1 MLFLELRK
9 LERLAE
15 GNDFEKE
22 WLLEILREI
31 VETIFIQISKNKENW
46 ATKDDNSTTEH
57 SIMYKQVATYF
68 LSCNFVQ
75 QLLFLCT
82 FFSTPISMVLY
93 FHSFKKFSFCYYA
106 CLLLQ
111 FVLDL
116 QFLTEIAK
124 YGGYFSN
131 PSALIDLMKSAF
143 LSADP
148 IPER

>member
-68 LSCNFVQ
+68 
-75 QLLFLCT
+75 
-82 FFSTPISMVLY
+82 FSLVIL
-93 FHSFKKFSFCYYA
+93 
-106 CLLLQ
+106 
-111 FVLDL
+111 
-116 QFLTEIAK
+116 
-124 YGGYFSN
+124 FSN
-131 PSALIDLMKSAF
+131 SCFYAPSSVHLYLWFYISILLRNFHFVTMLACSCSLF
-143 LSADP
+143 
-148 IPER
+148 